1 MIMSTMRSKILIII
15 LMIMIL
21 LIQTYWF
28 LINYLL
34 TETADFFGEVA
45 ILRDQPRTSSAI
57 ATTNKTVI
65 ICIDRLEFLHLL
77 SYGQN
82 HIDENF
88 LVEEERR
95 FNAIINKY
103 ISDQEIVN
111 TVANVAFPGID
122 DIVMMMS
129 MMMMSIMMIMMM
141 MMILWWWYCDDDD
154 DKCKSDL
161 EIVNT
166 VSSFAFPGHILLST
180 SLLKWYLFSYQAF
193 T

>member
-1 MIMSTMRSKILIII
+1 
-15 LMIMIL
+15 MIL
-21 LIQTYWF
+21 TCVF
-28 LINYLL
+28 LYIIYI
-34 TETADFFGEVA
+34 TESADFFGEVA

-57 ATTNKTVI
+57 ATANKTVI

-122 DIVMMMS
+122 WRKIIV
-129 MMMMSIMMIMMM
+129 
-141 MMILWWWYCDDDD
+141 
-154 DKCKSDL
+154 
-161 EIVNT
+161 
-166 VSSFAFPGHILLST
+166 
-180 SLLKWYLFSYQAF
+180 
-193 T
+193 

>member
-1 MIMSTMRSKILIII
+1 M
-15 LMIMIL
+15 
-21 LIQTYWF
+21 
-28 LINYLL
+28 
-34 TETADFFGEVA
+34 
-45 ILRDQPRTSSAI
+45 
-57 ATTNKTVI
+57 
-65 ICIDRLEFLHLL
+65 EFLHLL

-141 MMILWWWYCDDDD
+141 MIL
-154 DKCKSDL
+154 
-161 EIVNT
+161 
-166 VSSFAFPGHILLST
+166 
-180 SLLKWYLFSYQAF
+180 
-193 T
+193 

>member
-1 MIMSTMRSKILIII
+1 
-15 LMIMIL
+15 MIL

-28 LINYLL
+28 LIHYLL

-77 SYGQN
+77 SYGHN

-122 DIVMMMS
+122 DIVMMN
-129 MMMMSIMMIMMM
+129 MMMLMMM
-141 MMILWWWYCDDDD
+141 MMNMMMMNMMMMINIHL
-154 DKCKSDL
+154 
-161 EIVNT
+161 IMR
-166 VSSFAFPGHILLST
+166 
-180 SLLKWYLFSYQAF
+180 
-193 T
+193 